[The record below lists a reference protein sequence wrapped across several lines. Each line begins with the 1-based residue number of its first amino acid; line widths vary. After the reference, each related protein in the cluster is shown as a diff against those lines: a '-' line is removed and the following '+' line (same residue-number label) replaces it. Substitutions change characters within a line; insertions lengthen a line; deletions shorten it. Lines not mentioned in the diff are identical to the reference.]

1 MREVEDTM
9 EDDDSLKHELLAIG
23 RISTTKAKSE
33 SVMEEVPLELEPIP
47 SKMLEDLTKRYHTVP
62 QRAYILQL
70 LEDSGR
76 EDTEENIR
84 FIDNV
89 YGDISTVEMTSI
101 QKEAMWDKFLLSV
114 FSTYVGKAIELLGL
128 DDKKI
133 GDAPKAA
140 LEFQSNTKEIIEGF
154 IQPIVTEW
162 RAYHPL
168 ATTADTAVFFI
179 TMITGLTPGDASR
192 LFIVERQ
199 RARERAEAIMN
210 GLRTGKSEEEVECIN
225 DNYDLIFELEKPA
238 SIISE
243 LSISHVLFEAFREH
257 RKLADILAPVR
268 QGIATSTPVVKIK
281 KMGEKLVRM
290 KGIPAP
296 KETQEVIVEE
306 PAKALDVL
314 AKGVYDKTK
323 RTTIVS
329 DSNTF
334 AEVVEGELEKD
345 LEKAL
350 KKLEELALGDTGSEE
365 KKTEDN
371 E

>member
-1 MREVEDTM
+1 M

-23 RISTTKAKSE
+23 RISTSKTKSE
-33 SVMEEVPLELEPIP
+33 SIMEEVPLELEPIP
-47 SKMLEDLTKRYHTVP
+47 SNILEELTRRYHTAP
-62 QRAYILQL
+62 QKAYLLQL

-76 EDTEENIR
+76 EDTEENFK
-84 FIDNV
+84 FIENV

-101 QKEAMWDKFLLSV
+101 QKESMWDKFLLSV
-114 FSTYVGKAIELLGL
+114 FSTYVGKAIELLGF
-128 DDKKI
+128 DQSKI
-133 GDAPKAA
+133 AEGPKAA
-140 LEFQSNTKEIIEGF
+140 LEFQSKSKEIIEGF

-192 LFIVERQ
+192 LFMVERQ
-199 RARERAEAIMN
+199 RARERAEMIMN
-210 GLRTGKSEEEVECIN
+210 GLRSGKSEEEVETIN

-243 LSISHVLFEAFREH
+243 LSISHIIFEAFREQ
-257 RKLADILAPVR
+257 RRMADILAPIR
-268 QGIATSTPVVKIK
+268 QGIATSTPVVRIK
-281 KMGEKLVRM
+281 KMGDKLVRM

-296 KETQEVIVEE
+296 KETQQVVVEE

-314 AKGVYDKTK
+314 AKGAYDKTK

-334 AEVVEGELEKD
+334 AKVVEGELEKD

-350 KKLEELALGDTGSEE
+350 KKLEELALGETG
-365 KKTEDN
+365 TEDKKGDDK